1 MLPRPTLKIAE
12 VFPSVQGEGLR
23 QGEPTIFVRLSG
35 CNLRCS
41 FCDTKYAWTGGEMWS
56 RDSVVAE
63 VKKIR
68 LDFPAL
74 WVCLTGGEPLLQD
87 ISGLVRDLKK
97 EDLRVQVETNGTV
110 DRLLPVD
117 WYTVSPKPKDYFYQ
131 PRFRKAAKEVKL
143 VVSRELTF
151 EVVQRLR
158 REFPPETPVILQP
171 ESNRQASASRAMR
184 ILEQSLKDGLPN
196 IRLSVQ
202 LHKIFK
208 IN

>member
-1 MLPRPTLKIAE
+1 MLPRPTLRIAE

-23 QGEPTIFVRLSG
+23 LGEPTLFVRLAG

-41 FCDTKYAWTGGEMWS
+41 FCDTKYARTGGEMRT
-56 RDSVVAE
+56 RDSVLAE
-63 VKKIR
+63 VRKIR
-68 LDFPAL
+68 LVFPAP

-97 EDLRVQVETNGTV
+97 EGLKVQVETNGTV

-131 PRFRKAAKEVKL
+131 LRFRKAAKEVKL
-143 VVSRELTF
+143 VASRELTY
-151 EVVQRLR
+151 EVVRRLR
-158 REFPPETPVILQP
+158 IEFPLETPMILQP
-171 ESNRQASASRAMR
+171 ESNRQPSAKRAMG
-184 ILEQSLKDGLPN
+184 ILDQCLKDGLSN

-202 LHKIFK
+202 LHKVLRLR
-208 IN
+208 

>member
-12 VFPSVQGEGLR
+12 IFPSVQGEGLR

-41 FCDTKYAWTGGEMWS
+41 FCDTKYAWTGGEMRT

-97 EDLRVQVETNGTV
+97 EGLKVQVETNGTV

-117 WYTVSPKPKDYFYQ
+117 WYTISPKPKDYFYQ

-143 VVSRELTF
+143 VVSRELTY
-151 EVVQRLR
+151 EVVSRLHK
-158 REFPPETPVILQP
+158 EFPPDTPVILQP
-171 ESNRQASASRAMR
+171 ESNRQASARRAMR
-184 ILEQSLKDGLPN
+184 ILEQCLKDGLTN
-196 IRLSVQ
+196 IRLSCQ
-202 LHKIFK
+202 LHKVFK
-208 IN
+208 IL

>member
-41 FCDTKYAWTGGEMWS
+41 FCDTKYAWTGGEMRS

-87 ISGLVRDLKK
+87 ISGLVRDLKNDGLK
-97 EDLRVQVETNGTV
+97 VQVETNGTV

-117 WYTVSPKPKDYFYQ
+117 WYTVSPKPKDYFFQ

-158 REFPPETPVILQP
+158 KEFPPDTPVILQP

-184 ILEQSLKDGLPN
+184 ILEQCLKDGLSN
-196 IRLSVQ
+196 IRLSFQ
-202 LHKIFK
+202 LHKVFK
-208 IN
+208 IS

>member
-1 MLPRPTLKIAE
+1 MLPRPTLRIAE

-41 FCDTKYAWTGGEMWS
+41 FCDTKYARSGGEMRA

-97 EDLRVQVETNGTV
+97 EGLKVQVETNGTI

-117 WYTVSPKPKDYFYQ
+117 WYTVSPKPKDYSYQ
-131 PRFRKAAKEVKL
+131 PRFRRAAKEVKL
-143 VVSRELTF
+143 VASRDLTF

-158 REFPPETPVILQP
+158 KEFPQETPVILQP
-171 ESNRQASASRAMR
+171 ESNHQASAKRAMN
-184 ILEQSLKDGLPN
+184 ILERCLKDGLTN
-196 IRLSVQ
+196 IRLSCQ
-202 LHKIFK
+202 LHKIFN
-208 IN
+208 IL

>member
-1 MLPRPTLKIAE
+1 MLPRPTLRIAE
-12 VFPSVQGEGLR
+12 VFSSAQGEGLR

-35 CNLRCS
+35 CNLRCP
-41 FCDTKYAWTGGEMWS
+41 FCDTKYAWTGGAMRA

-63 VKKIR
+63 VRKIR
-68 LDFPAL
+68 LDFPAP

-97 EDLRVQVETNGTV
+97 EGLRVQVETNGTI

-117 WYTVSPKPKDYFYQ
+117 WYTISPKPKDYFYQ

-143 VVSRELTF
+143 VASRELTY

-158 REFPPETPVILQP
+158 KEFPQETPVILQP

-184 ILEQSLKDGLPN
+184 ILEQGLREGLSN
-196 IRLSVQ
+196 VRLSCQ
-202 LHKIFK
+202 LHKVLK
-208 IN
+208 LK

>member
-1 MLPRPTLKIAE
+1 MLPRPTLRIAE

-23 QGEPTIFVRLSG
+23 LGEPTLFVRLAG
-35 CNLRCS
+35 CNLRCA
-41 FCDTKYAWTGGEMWS
+41 FCDTKDAWKGGTLRA

-63 VKKIR
+63 VRKLR
-68 LDFPAL
+68 LDFPAD

-97 EDLRVQVETNGTV
+97 EGLKVQVETNGTV

-131 PRFRKAAKEVKL
+131 MRFRKAAREVKL
-143 VVSRELTF
+143 VASRELTY

-158 REFPPETPVILQP
+158 KELPAETPIILQP
-171 ESNRQASASRAMR
+171 ESNRQASAKKAMG
-184 ILEQSLKDGLPN
+184 ILERSLKDGLPN

-202 LHKIFK
+202 LHKVLK
-208 IN
+208 IK

>member
-12 VFPSVQGEGLR
+12 IFPSVQGEGLR

-35 CNLRCS
+35 CNLRCA
-41 FCDTKYAWTGGEMWS
+41 FCDTKYAWTGGEMRT

-63 VKKIR
+63 VKKIH

-97 EDLRVQVETNGTV
+97 EGLKVQVETNGTV

-117 WYTVSPKPKDYFYQ
+117 WYTISPKPKDYFYQ

-143 VVSRELTF
+143 VVSRELTY
-151 EVVQRLR
+151 EVVSRLHK
-158 REFPPETPVILQP
+158 EFPPDTPVILQP
-171 ESNRQASASRAMR
+171 ESNRQASARRAMR
-184 ILEQSLKDGLPN
+184 ILEQCLKDGLTN
-196 IRLSVQ
+196 IRLSCQ
-202 LHKIFK
+202 LHKVFK
-208 IN
+208 IL

>member
-41 FCDTKYAWTGGEMWS
+41 FCDTKYAWTGGEMRS

-87 ISGLVRDLKK
+87 ISGLVRDLKNDGLK
-97 EDLRVQVETNGTV
+97 VQVETNGTV

-117 WYTVSPKPKDYFYQ
+117 WYTVSPKPKDYFFQ

-158 REFPPETPVILQP
+158 KEFPPDTPVILQP
-171 ESNRQASASRAMR
+171 ESNRQASASRAMS
-184 ILEQSLKDGLPN
+184 ILEQCLRDGLSN
-196 IRLSVQ
+196 VRLSFQ
-202 LHKIFK
+202 LHKVFK

>member
-1 MLPRPTLKIAE
+1 MLPRPTLRIAE

-23 QGEPTIFVRLSG
+23 QGEPTLFVRLAG

-41 FCDTKYAWTGGEMWS
+41 FCDTKYARTGGEMRT

-63 VKKIR
+63 VRRIR
-68 LDFPAL
+68 LDFPAD

-97 EDLRVQVETNGTV
+97 EGLKVQVETNGTV

-131 PRFRKAAKEVKL
+131 LRFRKSAREVKL
-143 VVSRELTF
+143 VASRELDLD
-151 EVVQRLR
+151 VVRRLR
-158 REFPPETPVILQP
+158 KEFPQETPIILQP
-171 ESNRQASASRAMR
+171 ESNRLVSARRAMS
-184 ILEQSLKDGLPN
+184 ILERCLREGLTN
-196 IRLSVQ
+196 IRLSCQ
-202 LHKIFK
+202 LQKVLKIK
-208 IN
+208 

>member
-1 MLPRPTLKIAE
+1 MLPRPTLRIAE

-23 QGEPTIFVRLSG
+23 LGEPTIFVRLAG

-41 FCDTKYAWTGGEMWS
+41 FCDTKYARTGGAMRT

-63 VKKIR
+63 GRELR
-68 LDFPAL
+68 LDFPAD

-87 ISGLVRDLKK
+87 ISGLLRDLKK
-97 EDLRVQVETNGTV
+97 EGLKVQVETNGTV

-131 PRFRKAAKEVKL
+131 MRFRKAAREVKL
-143 VVSRELTF
+143 VASRELDF
-151 EVVQRLR
+151 DVVR
-158 REFPPETPVILQP
+158 RFRKEFPAETPVILQS
-171 ESNRQASASRAMR
+171 ESNRQVSARRAMG
-184 ILEQSLKDGLPN
+184 ILEQCLRDGLTN

-202 LHKIFK
+202 LHKVLK
-208 IN
+208 IK

>member
-1 MLPRPTLKIAE
+1 MLPRPTLRIAE

-23 QGEPTIFVRLSG
+23 MGEPTVFVRLAG

-41 FCDTKYAWTGGEMWS
+41 FCDTKYARTGGTMRT

-63 VKKIR
+63 VRKIR
-68 LDFPAL
+68 LDFPAA

-97 EDLRVQVETNGTV
+97 EGLKVQVETNGTV

-131 PRFRKAAKEVKL
+131 IRFRKAAKEVKL
-143 VVSRELTF
+143 VASRELDF
-151 EVVQRLR
+151 DVVKRFR
-158 REFPPETPVILQP
+158 KEFPAETPIILQP
-171 ESNRQASASRAMR
+171 ESNHQASAKRAMG
-184 ILEQSLKDGLPN
+184 ILEQCLKDGLTN

-202 LHKIFK
+202 LHKVFK
-208 IN
+208 IK